1 MYLDALPFPAELAA
15 AECQLFCDKYLALNL
30 EAEARGRPKHWKMKP
45 KFHLIQELLQY
56 DCLRTQQSPRL
67 SWTYADESW
76 GGVVAKIA
84 ARRGGFKNA
93 AGVGLIVMQRYR
105 AFLAVD

>member
-1 MYLDALPFPAELAA
+1 M
-15 AECQLFCDKYLALNL
+15 
-30 EAEARGRPKHWKMKP
+30 
-45 KFHLIQELLQY
+45 IV
-56 DCLRTQQSPRL
+56 RTQQSPRL

-84 ARRGGFKNA
+84 ARRGGFKSA